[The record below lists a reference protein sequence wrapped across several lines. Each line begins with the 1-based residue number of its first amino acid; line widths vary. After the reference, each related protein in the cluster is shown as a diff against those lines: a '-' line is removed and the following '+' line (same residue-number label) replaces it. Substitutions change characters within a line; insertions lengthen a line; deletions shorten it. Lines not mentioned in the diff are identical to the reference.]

1 MIYYDGTEW
10 RDPEEL
16 LESAGRHSQE
26 EYDKVA
32 AMLAEQGML
41 S

>member
-1 MIYYDGTEW
+1 MIFYDGAEW

-26 EYDKVA
+26 EYERVA
-32 AMLAEQGML
+32 AMLEEQGAL
-41 S
+41 P

>member
-1 MIYYDGTEW
+1 MIFYDGIEW

-26 EYDKVA
+26 EYDRVSR
-32 AMLAEQGML
+32 ML
-41 S
+41 SREGVI